1 MGKDVRKDVQKS
13 YILVDTDVAPE
24 VFFKVVEAKRVLAA
38 GKCKTVHEALE
49 QVDLSRSAFYKYRDH
64 VFSHSD
70 DGFEKMVTLSMTLED
85 ILGVLSDILIVLASY
100 HTNVLTINQNI
111 PVNGV
116 ANVTI
121 SLSTDSME
129 AGLDILLDDLRRI
142 AGVNR
147 IEVLAMK

>member
-1 MGKDVRKDVQKS
+1 MRNRVQKS
-13 YILVDTDVAPE
+13 YILIDSEVAPE
-24 VFFKVVEAKRVLAA
+24 VFSKVVEAKRVLAS

-49 QVDLSRSAFYKYRDH
+49 LVDLSRSAFYKYRDH
-64 VFSHSD
+64 VFSHKD
-70 DGFEKMVTLSMTLED
+70 DGFEKMVTLSLTLED
-85 ILGVLSDILIVLASY
+85 ILGVLSDILIVLANY

-121 SLSTDSME
+121 SLSTDSMAAE
-129 AGLDILLDDLRRI
+129 LDVLLSDLRRI